1 MKFSSKLL
9 KTLIP
14 WNKQLNVSQPIITH
28 AKGSFLYSGKKKI
41 VDFTSGLMV
50 VNLGHDNMYIK
61 QGFLDYLDKGL
72 AYVSPSSFSTY
83 QRDKLS
89 DRLCDIVDF
98 KDGKVFY
105 TNAGADANETAM
117 FIANNYTGKQK
128 SISLKKSFH
137 GGSSIVSCLIS
148 GDSRRF
154 KKQEYYDLPLEP
166 IIPNPDLSDNGAAS
180 INKLTEIVKND
191 TNIASLLIE
200 GSSGSAHCVPYP
212 NGYLKKVQNICND
225 NNIVMICDEV
235 MSGWGRTGSIFAFQ
249 KDDVVPDIITTAKGL
264 TSGYSPLGAVII
276 NNKVSDIYKNN
287 PLLTGL
293 TYSGHPLSCSI
304 ANRCLDLYL
313 ESDMKLVKN
322 VGARAKL
329 INTLSQRIA
338 HDCNIVN
345 EYRYNGLLGCI
356 ELCRDD
362 PTLLQDINKE
372 FYDNEIYCYMRE
384 DRIFISPPL
393 EIEYETINLTMNKIY
408 NILGEY
414 NK

>member
-1 MKFSSKLL
+1 MRLSSTLL
-9 KTLIP
+9 KTLVP
-14 WNKQLNVSQPIITH
+14 WSKQHKLSQPIITH
-28 AKGSFLYSGKKKI
+28 ANGSYIYSKNKEI

-50 VNLGHDNMYIK
+50 VNLGHNNSYIK
-61 QGFLDYLDKGL
+61 KGFIDYLDNGL
-72 AYVSPSSFSTY
+72 AYISPSSFSTF

-137 GGSSIVSCLIS
+137 GGSSIASSLIS
-148 GDSRRF
+148 GDSRRL
-154 KKQEYYDLPLEP
+154 KKQEYYNLPFEP
-166 IIPNPDLSDNGAAS
+166 IIPNPVLSDNGMGS
-180 INKLTEIVKND
+180 INKLKEIIKND
-191 TNIASLLIE
+191 SNIASLIIE
-200 GSSGSAHCVPYP
+200 GSSGSSHCVPYP
-212 NGYLKKVQNICND
+212 KGYLKKVQNICNN
-225 NNIVMICDEV
+225 NNIIMICDEI

-249 KDDVVPDIITTAKGL
+249 KEDVVPDIITTAKGL
-264 TSGYSPLGAVII
+264 TSGYSQLGAVII
-276 NNKVSDIYKNN
+276 NNKVSYIYENN
-287 PLLTGL
+287 QLLTGL

-322 VGARAKL
+322 VDTRAEL
-329 INTLSQRIA
+329 INTLSEMIVS
-338 HDCNIVN
+338 DCDIVN

-362 PTLLQDINKE
+362 PDLLQDINKK
-372 FYDNEIYCYMRE
+372 FYDNGIYCYMRE

-393 EIEYETINLTMNKIY
+393 TIEYYIITSTMNKIY
-408 NILGEY
+408 NILSEY
-414 NK
+414 NI

>member
-1 MKFSSKLL
+1 MRLSSILF
-9 KTLIP
+9 KTLVP
-14 WNKQLNVSQPIITH
+14 WSKQLKLSQPIITH
-28 AKGSFLYSGKKKI
+28 ANGSYIYSKNKEI

-50 VNLGHDNMYIK
+50 VNLGHNNKYIK
-61 QGFLDYLDKGL
+61 KGFSDYLDNGL

-154 KKQEYYDLPLEP
+154 KKQEYYNLPLEP
-166 IIPNPDLSDNGAAS
+166 IIPNPNLADNGIES
-180 INKLTEIVKND
+180 INTLKQIIKND
-191 TNIASLLIE
+191 NNIASLIIE

-212 NGYLKKVQNICND
+212 KGYLKKVQNICND

-249 KDDVVPDIITTAKGL
+249 KDDVVPDLITTAKGL
-264 TSGYSPLGAVII
+264 TSGYSQLGAVII
-276 NNKVSDIYKNN
+276 NNKVSDIYENDQ
-287 PLLTGL
+287 LLTGL
-293 TYSGHPLSCSI
+293 TYFGHPLSCSI

-313 ESDMKLVKN
+313 ESDMRLVKN
-322 VGARAKL
+322 VESRAKL
-329 INTLSQRIA
+329 INTLSQMIA
-338 HDCNIVN
+338 RDCDIVN

-362 PTLLQDINKE
+362 PTLLRDINKN
-372 FYDNEIYCYMRE
+372 FYDNGIYCYMRE

-393 EIEYETINLTMNKIY
+393 TIEYHTITTTMHKIH
-408 NILGEY
+408 NILRQY